1 VTPVDTATVPPDHPR
16 QGNADPWAA
25 TGRPGL
31 GSLLQSLLLCCEK
44 VTDSF
49 DRLFWYRLLLEFAF
63 ERVDERLIRQLFA
76 DAGKLLGEGVRIA
89 AMEVCFD
96 VFEVSVRRSC
106 NYISGIR
113 EPAAVEFDCEK

>member
-1 VTPVDTATVPPDHPR
+1 
-16 QGNADPWAA
+16 
-25 TGRPGL
+25 
-31 GSLLQSLLLCCEK
+31 LLCCEK
-44 VTDSF
+44 VADTF
-49 DRLFWYRLLLEFAF
+49 YRAFWYRLLLEFTL

-76 DAGKLLGEGVRIA
+76 DASQLLGESGWVA
-89 AMEVCFD
+89 AMEMCFD